1 MYNSCYQIAVVDTAA
16 TTAIAQ
22 LPSCATYV
30 MSVNPIGKKRRK
42 RSDLLNDEIRE
53 TSDKISPSKVT
64 RADELIISFLQGV
77 PQSTVILTPHF
88 SLACLEE
95 SGSYLVC

>member
-1 MYNSCYQIAVVDTAA
+1 MFSRRYTYTSTSTMYNSCYQIAVVDTVA
-16 TTAIAQ
+16 TTTVTQ
-22 LPSCATYV
+22 LPSCSTYI

-64 RADELIISFLQGV
+64 SVDVLIIY
-77 PQSTVILTPHF
+77 
-88 SLACLEE
+88 CLLPR
-95 SGSYLVC
+95 SP